1 MVKNATYK
9 NGDLGDGLV
18 YPHYWLKKPNRELL
32 QYRSGS
38 FVIHC
43 FIDLHQLAH
52 HALRIDPEKRVKLWA
67 NIPLKKKLK

>member
-1 MVKNATYK
+1 MVNVGKTIINHLGNGKKNATYK

-43 FIDLHQLAH
+43 SAVFPWSL
-52 HALRIDPEKRVKLWA
+52 
-67 NIPLKKKLK
+67 